1 MPTNL
6 QELHDA
12 GVHLGHQLRRFNP
25 RSKKFV
31 YDHRQGISIIDLEK
45 TLAHL
50 TKACDFIRNTV
61 AHGKK
66 VLLVGTKK
74 EAQEVVKEIAVA
86 TGMPYAVSRWVGGTL
101 TNYGTISAS
110 LKKFKKHQAM
120 DADGS
125 LDKMHN
131 KEAAAIRRE
140 MTRQLRY
147 FEGLLELTQMP
158 GAVFVVDVKEETNVV
173 AEAKLMRIPVV
184 AIVDTNSDPTGIQFP
199 IPGNDDA
206 LKSIRL
212 LASQVRE
219 AIEKGLEEKALRKVE
234 KTDVPSEQVPSFEAP
249 AYRTDRR
256 GDRPSG
262 GRTFGGRPGAPRSFN
277 SNGPRPAPR
286 SNGSKA

>member
-45 TLAHL
+45 TLSQL
-50 TKACDFIRNTV
+50 NKACDFIRNTV

-66 VLLVGTKK
+66 VLLIGTKA

-101 TNYGTISAS
+101 TNYQTISAS
-110 LKKFKKHQAM
+110 VKKYKKHMAM

-125 LDKMHN
+125 LDKLPN

-140 MTRQLRY
+140 MARQSRY

-158 GAVFVVDVKEETNVV
+158 GAVFVVDVKEEATAV
-173 AEAKLMRIPVV
+173 AEAKVMRLPVV
-184 AIVDTNSDPTGIQFP
+184 AIVDTNSDPSGIQFA

-212 LASQVRE
+212 LCQQIRE
-219 AIEKGLEEKALRKVE
+219 AIEKGIEEKALRKVE
-234 KTDVPSEQVPSFEAP
+234 KTDVESEQMP
-249 AYRTDRR
+249 AEEPTR
-256 GDRPSG
+256 GFRPA
-262 GRTFGGRPGAPRSFN
+262 GRPGQRPGGFN
-277 SNGPRPAPR
+277 RGPRRDDDRLSDKDKKPIR
-286 SNGSKA
+286 I